1 MHNAAACCVI
11 VAYFLLIFSWITTLT
26 ALFSKSVPVT
36 LTTSVLNALICVFL
50 FLLLAIAHRK
60 LHQMQRQRE
69 CFDVKRIFG
78 MVVCSA
84 RTVKLGYSLGLTW
97 VSLIFTTLNSSCWY
111 HIAKMQKLLFTHGYY
126 YN

>member
-11 VAYFLLIFSWITTLT
+11 VAYFLLIFSWITALV
-26 ALFSKSVPVT
+26 ALFTKSVPIT
-36 LTTSVLNALICVFL
+36 LTTSVLNALISVFL
-50 FLLLAIAHRK
+50 VLLLAIAHRK
-60 LHQMQRQRE
+60 LLQMQRQQD

-78 MVVCSA
+78 MVVCSS
-84 RTVKLGYSLGLTW
+84 RTVRFGYSLGLTW
-97 VSLIFTTLNSSCWY
+97 LALICTILTSSCWY